1 LQNFQGLPSQ
11 AGSTLLLKSDNGQF
25 QLLRIGP
32 APAAGTQITPGLS
45 SSGNTIRFQ
54 TVPAVSRF
62 TGPPLAL
69 RKTIVTQQ
77 VKQKQNVILSSKI
90 KQFRKKKFTKKK
102 IINLSVYK
110 NIFYKKYYRAL
121 FLKVDYVWQISCNRI
136 VRKL

>member
-1 LQNFQGLPSQ
+1 LQQLQGISPQ

-32 APAAGTQITPGLS
+32 APTGGSQGLTT
-45 SSGNTIRFQ
+45 SGNQTIRLQ

-77 VKQKQNVILSSKI
+77 VKQKQNVNFFSLFFLMMILFWGI
-90 KQFRKKKFTKKK
+90 F
-102 IINLSVYK
+102 LSFFITFFGKCFFV
-110 NIFYKKYYRAL
+110 
-121 FLKVDYVWQISCNRI
+121 SG
-136 VRKL
+136 